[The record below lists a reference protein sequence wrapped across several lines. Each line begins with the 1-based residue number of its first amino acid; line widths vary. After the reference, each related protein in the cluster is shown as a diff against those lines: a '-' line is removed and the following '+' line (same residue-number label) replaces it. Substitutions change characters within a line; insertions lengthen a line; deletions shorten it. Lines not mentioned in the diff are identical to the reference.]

1 MLFANDISETP
12 FESLRLSY
20 NASAH
25 RFAFS
30 CTPPPPPPHSCIQ
43 EHPKAIVVC
52 DKDATMELKVKTVK
66 YFEGLLE
73 TEEKLMAGDEDRKQI

>member
-1 MLFANDISETP
+1 MIFQKHPLNP
-12 FESLRLSY
+12 
-20 NASAH
+20 
-25 RFAFS
+25 FAFLTMHPRIAS
-30 CTPPPPPPHSCIQ
+30 LSRAPPPPPPPHSCIQ